1 MGTFTWETGLGMLA
15 VGLVAIAIAATI
27 FFTMVN
33 RMEKNKKE
41 EEQLKKQ
48 REKIY
53 GSRERTEPTISGG
66 DN

>member
-1 MGTFTWETGLGMLA
+1 MGTFTWETGLGLLA
-15 VGLVAIAIAATI
+15 VGLIVIAIGATI

-33 RMEKNKKE
+33 RMEKSKKE

-53 GSRERTEPTISGG
+53 GSR
-66 DN
+66 

>member
-33 RMEKNKKE
+33 RMEKSKKDLVCLIQQFMKVKE
-41 EEQLKKQ
+41 LVQQ
-48 REKIY
+48 NI
-53 GSRERTEPTISGG
+53 I
-66 DN
+66 